1 MLHCDLRC
9 FLVTINLLWLSRIAD
24 ALVKANEHIKIEGSG
39 GEMFRMSE
47 AIDDMEA
54 YSKLTGS
61 D

>member
-1 MLHCDLRC
+1 MCSSDL
-9 FLVTINLLWLSRIAD
+9 NLLWLSRIAD